1 VCIKYTIIFLK
12 NKNNLNLN
20 FEMRL
25 YICKKFYNMT
35 KSAKNLF
42 WVLFFLSLALGVAVY
57 FLLPSM
63 VSLTIVP
70 IVTCFAKALDLV

>member
-1 VCIKYTIIFLK
+1 
-12 NKNNLNLN
+12 
-20 FEMRL
+20 
-25 YICKKFYNMT
+25 MT